1 MCSTAQI
8 LANRQNAEKSTG
20 PVTADGRARVS
31 QNATK
36 LGLFSVTNFVRPE
49 EHDIF
54 TEFESGYMAE
64 LSPLTPLEQ
73 TLSREVVQAAWRL
86 RRCASLEVAPPENL
100 TEEELDRLQISIDRA
115 RAAAQR
121 TFHRSLKEL
130 RRLQS
135 QHLEPAAIMIRQ
147 AMAADALLLKD
158 LEDRKRQFAA
168 QNNQEKPPSQDS
180 AKQTQSQSEKTVS
193 IPRSAPCPCKSGEK
207 YKRCCGKN
215 APPVLSVQVA

>member
-1 MCSTAQI
+1 MATTAQI
-8 LANRQNAEKSTG
+8 LANRQNAEESSG
-20 PVTADGRARVS
+20 PVTIAGKARVS

-36 LGLFSVTNFVRPE
+36 FSLFSVANFVRPE

-54 TEFESGYMAE
+54 NEFESGYLAE
-64 LSPLTPLEQ
+64 LSPVNPLEQ
-73 TLSREVVQAAWRL
+73 TLAREIIHAAWRL

-100 TEEELDRLQISIDRA
+100 TDEELDRLQASIDRA

-130 RRLQS
+130 RRLQTENL
-135 QHLEPAAIMIRQ
+135 HPAEVIIKQ
-147 AMAADALLLKD
+147 AMAMDALLKKD
-158 LEDRKRQFAA
+158 LEERQRQFTASA
-168 QNNQEKPPSQDS
+168 NENS
-180 AKQTQSQSEKTVS
+180 AKQTHSESKKSTL

-215 APPVLSVQVA
+215 APPVLSTRAA

>member
-1 MCSTAQI
+1 MATTAQI
-8 LANRQNAEKSTG
+8 LANRQNAEKSCG
-20 PVTADGRARVS
+20 PVTAPGKARVS

-36 LGLFSVTNFVRPE
+36 LGLFSVANFVRPE
-49 EHDIF
+49 EQDIF
-54 TEFESGYMAE
+54 HEFESGYLAE
-64 LSPLTPLEQ
+64 LSPATPLER
-73 TLSREVVQAAWRL
+73 TLAREIVQGAWRL

-100 TEEELDRLQISIDRA
+100 TDEELDRLQTSIDRA

-135 QHLEPAAIMIRQ
+135 EDIQPASLMIQQ
-147 AMAADALLLKD
+147 AMATDALLLRK
-158 LEDRKRQFAA
+158 LEEQKRQFAEDAA
-168 QNNQEKPPSQDS
+168 QSAQEKNS
-180 AKQTQSQSEKTVS
+180 AKQTQSEPAKTPS

-215 APPVLSVQVA
+215 APPVLFGAAA